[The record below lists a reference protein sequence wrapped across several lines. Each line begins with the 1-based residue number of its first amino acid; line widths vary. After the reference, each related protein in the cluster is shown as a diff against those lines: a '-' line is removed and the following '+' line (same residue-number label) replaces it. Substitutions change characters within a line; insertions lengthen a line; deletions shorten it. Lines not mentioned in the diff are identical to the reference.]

1 MNIDS
6 SKSLMI
12 ARQGQLL
19 ISALRRSRNLNGLVL
34 CSLLLLTGC
43 SSDTDDR
50 TAGGIGETK
59 VTLAL
64 NWYAEAEH
72 GGYVLAAEDG
82 LYSAK
87 GLDVVIQQGGPGAA
101 KVVIQELAAGRIE
114 FAVSN
119 ADLVVLG
126 RAEGVPLVAV
136 AAALQQSPRCIM
148 VHQASG
154 INRLQD
160 LKNVELAISDRRPFA
175 LWMKKKLPLS
185 NVVMVPYNGQVREF
199 LIKPNF
205 AQQAYVFSEP
215 FQAKEGGGDPVS
227 LMLSDI
233 GYNPYG
239 SVLVTTEAMIQ
250 KQPLVVRAMVEAS
263 VKGWGL
269 YLESASSTNSA
280 IHRDNPEMSLASLEY
295 GAAAMKPLCQ
305 PSDQTGLC
313 GMTEERWQHLIDLI
327 VEVDEISLN
336 SVAASDCFDLQF
348 LNPAEPSSAE
358 DAFE

>member
-1 MNIDS
+1 MGG
-6 SKSLMI
+6 L
-12 ARQGQLL
+12 
-19 ISALRRSRNLNGLVL
+19 LVL
-34 CSLLLLTGC
+34 SGC
-43 SSDTDDR
+43 SSATDDR
-50 TAGGIGETK
+50 TADGSDPTK

-72 GGYVLAAEDG
+72 GGYVLAAEEG

-126 RAEGVPLVAV
+126 RAAGVPLVAV

-148 VHQASG
+148 VHEAAG

-160 LKNVELAISDRRPFA
+160 LINVELAMSDQRPFA

-185 NVVMVPYNGQVREF
+185 NVSMVPYNGQVREF

-239 SVLVTTEAMIQ
+239 SVLVTTEEMIIER
-250 KQPLVVRAMVEAS
+250 PAVVQAMVEAS

-269 YLESASSTNSA
+269 YLESASATNSA
-280 IHRDNPEMSLASLEY
+280 IHRDNPEMSLAALEY
-295 GAAAMKPLCQ
+295 GAEAMKPLCQ
-305 PSDQTGLC
+305 PADQTTLC
-313 GMTEERWQHLIDLI
+313 GMTEERWQQLIDLI
-327 VEVDEISLN
+327 VEVDEISQG

-348 LNPAEPSSAE
+348 LDSAK
-358 DAFE
+358 

>member
-1 MNIDS
+1 MNFYTPLPPKFVFECPALSRVRRGGLTSIGVFACCLS
-6 SKSLMI
+6 
-12 ARQGQLL
+12 LL
-19 ISALRRSRNLNGLVL
+19 I
-34 CSLLLLTGC
+34 GC
-43 SSDTDDR
+43 SSSTDGQLEGDKR
-50 TAGGIGETK
+50 PTS

-72 GGYVLAAEDG
+72 GGYVLAAENG
-82 LYSAK
+82 LYSQA
-87 GLDVVIQQGGPGAA
+87 GLDVEIQQGGPGAA

-148 VHQASG
+148 VHAAAG
-154 INRLQD
+154 ITNLQD
-160 LKNVELAISDRRPFA
+160 LQNVELAISDSRPFA
-175 LWMKKKLPLS
+175 LWMKKKLPLT

-199 LIKPNF
+199 LIKQNF

-233 GYNPYG
+233 GFNPYG
-239 SVLVTTEAMIQ
+239 SLLVTTEAMIKDRPQ
-250 KQPLVVRAMVEAS
+250 VVRAMVEAS
-263 VKGWGL
+263 VAGWRS
-269 YLESASSTNSA
+269 YLDQPTLTNAA

-295 GAAAMKPLCQ
+295 GAQAMKPLCQ
-305 PSDQTGLC
+305 PTQQTPLC
-313 GMTEERWQHLIDLI
+313 GMTEVRWQELIELI
-327 VEVDEISLN
+327 VEVDAAEAGRV
-336 SVAASDCFDLQF
+336 VAAECFDLQF
-348 LNPAEPSSAE
+348 LNSGE
-358 DAFE
+358 